1 MRQMVDHAREQDEV
15 IVKLE
20 EAERNEDR
28 YINPQTN
35 IRNDAK
41 LKVHIVDA

>member
-1 MRQMVDHAREQDEV
+1 MREMVDHARQQDEV
-15 IVKLE
+15 MVKLE
-20 EAERNEDR
+20 EAERNEDQ
-28 YINPQTN
+28 YINPLTN